1 MIRVNLLNDISV
13 AGHSGATV
21 GSATQVDGGLMDTEL
36 LQSGGSGARAA
47 ANFGFSESSRLGVG
61 IKVLF
66 IVVPLLLTYSYRQ
79 FLINRAEAKKA
90 SLTAEKSAADAKLRS
105 FDASLRDIEKFEEEK
120 RKLNAQLDVIKTL
133 SKERLKNVKSLD
145 ALQGLI
151 PSSAWLDS
159 LRIIGDKVDLEGFA
173 VNDVVVSDFMQQLS
187 SSIYF
192 SHVVLADSTEATTPE
207 GSVKKFHIKCNLE
220 SI

>member
-21 GSATQVDGGLMDTEL
+21 GSSATQIDGGLMDTEL
-36 LQSGGSGARAA
+36 LQSGGARAGST
-47 ANFGFSESSRLGVG
+47 NFGFSESSRLGIG
-61 IKVLF
+61 LKVLF
-66 IVVPLLLTYSYRQ
+66 IVVPILLTYSYRQ
-79 FLINRAEAKKA
+79 FLITRAQNKHA
-90 SLTAEKSAADAKLRS
+90 SLMQEKAEVEKKLRS
-105 FDASLRDIEKFEEEK
+105 FDASLKDIEKFEEEK
-120 RKLNAQLDVIKTL
+120 RKLNAQLDVIKSL

-151 PSSAWLDS
+151 PSSAWLNS
-159 LRIIGDKVDLEGFA
+159 LKIIGDKVDLEGFA
-173 VNDVVVSDFMQQLS
+173 VNDIVVSDFMQQLS

-192 SHVVLADSTEATTPE
+192 SHVVLADSTEAATVE
-207 GSVKKFHIKCNLE
+207 GSVKKFHIKCSLE

>member
-1 MIRVNLLNDISV
+1 MIKVNLLNDISV
-13 AGHSGATV
+13 AGHSGSTMV
-21 GSATQVDGGLMDTEL
+21 SSATQVDGGLMDTQL
-36 LQSGGSGARAA
+36 LQGAGLGGATG
-47 ANFGFSESSRLGVG
+47 GFRFPDASRLGIG
-61 IKVLF
+61 IKVLL
-66 IVVPLLLTYSYRQ
+66 IVVPLILTYSYRQ
-79 FLINRAEAKKA
+79 FLINRAEAKKT
-90 SLTAEKSAADAKLRS
+90 SLTQEKEAGDAKLRA
-105 FDASLRDIEKFEEEK
+105 FDASLRDIEKFEEQK

-133 SKERLKNVKSLD
+133 SKERLKNVKGLD

-151 PSSAWLDS
+151 PSSAWLNS
-159 LRIIGDKVDLEGFA
+159 LKIVGDKVDLDGFA